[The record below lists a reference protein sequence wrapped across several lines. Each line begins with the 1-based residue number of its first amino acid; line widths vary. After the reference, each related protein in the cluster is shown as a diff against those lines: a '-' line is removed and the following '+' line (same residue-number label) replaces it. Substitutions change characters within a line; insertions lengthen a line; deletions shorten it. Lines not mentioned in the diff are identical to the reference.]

1 MEIECLKPAVLTS
14 ANWPTYEIKRPEM
27 KERPRPCKPDS
38 VPPASRDSTVI
49 SLARVDTRAPRIDG
63 RSSGAT
69 ITRGYH
75 LAVAGQAARF
85 PCSVLLRAGFAEP
98 PGLPLG
104 SGELL
109 PPRFTL
115 TFRPLVSRPV
125 PEGGLFSV
133 ALSVTGDAVS
143 PTPRLAPGALPC
155 GVRTFLPIRF
165 LAKPGGRPSR
175 AWRLEDTPVSRPS
188 PRISEGGRSEAQ
200 ETSSPS

>member
-1 MEIECLKPAVLTS
+1 MPQSTGFDKCKL
-14 ANWPTYEIKRPEM
+14 ANIRNHTRTLASSLSDRKRIGGVQGW
-27 KERPRPCKPDS
+27 ERPRPCKPDS
-38 VPPASRDSTVI
+38 VPPASRDLMVI
-49 SLARVDTRAPRIDG
+49 SLARAEARAPRIDG

-75 LAVAGQAARF
+75 LAVAGQAARS

-115 TFRPLVSRPV
+115 TFRPLVWRPV
-125 PEGGLFSV
+125 PAGGLFSV

-143 PTPRLAPGALPC
+143 PIPRLAPGALPC

-165 LAKPGGRPSR
+165 LAEPGG
-175 AWRLEDTPVSRPS
+175 
-188 PRISEGGRSEAQ
+188 
-200 ETSSPS
+200 